1 MEIFRKKSGYR
12 WMDVYILANVVEL
25 GTCHFCKRFFT
36 LQNDPGGRTFAQMT
50 HAARSGCRNIAE
62 GCERLTTSQASGI
75 DLVNVAYASLCELR
89 DDYNRWLM
97 LDKQAP
103 WATSSA
109 EAQRIYAI
117 RLDPAAYTED
127 INHACCLHILAQYE
141 KFATCLDH
149 ADSRVRANTLLVLLQ
164 RTITMLENYIA
175 RLGKDFVEE
184 GGFKERMSTVRS
196 EARAHQEGVS
206 EESPTCPLCGGDM
219 RLRKTKDGA
228 RSFWGCTGY
237 PACKGVVAFQKKC
250 Q

>member
-25 GTCHFCKRFFT
+25 GTCHFCKRFLT

-62 GCERLTTSQASGI
+62 GCERLTTSQSSGI

-103 WATSSA
+103 WATASE
-109 EAQRIYAI
+109 EAQQLYTL
-117 RLDPAAYTED
+117 RLDPATYTED
-127 INHACCLHILAQYE
+127 INRACCLHILAQYE
-141 KFATCLDH
+141 KFAQWLDSPE
-149 ADSRVRANTLLVLLQ
+149 SRIRANALLILLQ
-164 RTITMLENYIA
+164 RTITMLESYIA
-175 RLGKDFVEE
+175 RLGKEFVEE

-196 EARAHQEGVS
+196 EARAQQQALP
-206 EESPTCPLCGGDM
+206 EESPACPLCKSAM

-228 RSFWGCTGY
+228 RSFWGCVEY
-237 PACKGVVAFQKKC
+237 PGCKGVVAFKKRE
-250 Q
+250 